1 MTGLMLQM
9 WHGVLF
15 HDLPRAGILRNC
27 FSSQKTVFF
36 GFPHVGGF
44 LILLV
49 YIYIYFQVVCFS

>member
-1 MTGLMLQM
+1 MLMLQM

-36 GFPHVGGF
+36 
-44 LILLV
+44 LV
-49 YIYIYFQVVCFS
+49 PTFWRVLDSDGSRRRVSSAI